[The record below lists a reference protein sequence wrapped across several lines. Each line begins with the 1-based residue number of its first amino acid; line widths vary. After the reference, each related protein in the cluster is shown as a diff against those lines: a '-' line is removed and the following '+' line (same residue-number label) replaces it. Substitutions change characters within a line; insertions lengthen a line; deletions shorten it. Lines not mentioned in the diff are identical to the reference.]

1 MKAFFL
7 PLTIVTIAL
16 TSCDAGEKAG
26 NKGRTATADVAAI
39 EGQLKDIE
47 AQWERD
53 YHAHDAEKLASHY
66 AGDGALANP
75 GSVLATDDVGRRL
88 EIEKVAA
95 NKNSKISFSSD
106 RVGVAK
112 SGELAYTRGHYM
124 DEQTDPKSGK
134 VTTLT
139 GNYLT
144 VWKKQSDGSWKAIED
159 FVVPGP
165 PPAPPT
171 GATLGQ

>member
-1 MKAFFL
+1 MRRTYL
-7 PLTIVTIAL
+7 AL
-16 TSCDAGEKAG
+16 AITSLALAGCDAGKDKAHKAAG
-26 NKGRTATADVAAI
+26 TTDVAAI
-39 EGQLKDIE
+39 EGQLKSIE
-47 AQWERD
+47 AQWEKD
-53 YHAHDAEKLASHY
+53 YQAHDAEKLAGHY
-66 AGDGALANP
+66 ASDGALANP

-112 SGELAYTRGHYM
+112 SGDFAYTRGHYT
-124 DEQTDPKSGK
+124 DEQTDPK
-134 VTTLT
+134 TRQITALT
-139 GNYLT
+139 GSYLT

-165 PPAPPT
+165 PPSPPT
-171 GATLGQ
+171 STTASQ